1 MVKRVFGTF
10 LIVIALFM
18 TVGFLKAKP
27 DVGTVALAVTFFIA
41 VVVPGAAGGYLWWTT
56 FAEREALARRREDLR
71 RQTLEAEL
79 LRLAERRGG
88 KLMVVE
94 AAGELAFGAAV
105 IEETLNA
112 MADRGLAEVEISE
125 SGVLV
130 YAFYDVRHLG
140 EKEGARG
147 VLDA

>member
-1 MVKRVFGTF
+1 
-10 LIVIALFM
+10 M
-18 TVGFLKAKP
+18 TIGFLKSRPA
-27 DVGTVALAVTFFIA
+27 VGGFALFVTFVIA
-41 VVVPGAAGGYLWWTT
+41 VVLPAASGAYLWWTT
-56 FAEREALARRREDLR
+56 FAERESFVRRREDLR

-79 LRLAERRGG
+79 LKLAGRHGG
-88 KLMVVE
+88 KLVAVE
-94 AAGELAFGAAV
+94 AASELAFDAAV

-140 EKEGARG
+140 EKEAAKG
-147 VLDA
+147 VFDA